1 MLDYSKSFLN
11 DAEKMVDFLKLPD
24 LEFLKL
30 YPYITEEEYMTTLEH
45 FEEVYG

>member
-11 DAEKMVDFLKLPD
+11 DREKMVDFLNLPK

-30 YPYITEEEYMTTLEH
+30 YPYITDEAYITTLEH